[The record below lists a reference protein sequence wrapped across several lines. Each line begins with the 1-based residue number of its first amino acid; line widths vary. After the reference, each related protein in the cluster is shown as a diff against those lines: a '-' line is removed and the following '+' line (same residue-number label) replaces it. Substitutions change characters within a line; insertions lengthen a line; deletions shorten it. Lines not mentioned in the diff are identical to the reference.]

1 MATKKNDTQKLAE
14 EVQASKKKALET
26 AKTSEI
32 ASKFGKRKTVTIAE
46 GTDHEYQITLLF
58 PGTVTASNLVDN
70 SMNAF
75 GNINRTAFMEE
86 AIKPGTGLIVE
97 PQIKSLSFWDT
108 HKGYNEVTNECIN
121 FLTDMLNQAL
131 KC

>member
-1 MATKKNDTQKLAE
+1 MATKKNETQKLAE
-14 EVQASKKKALET
+14 EIQENSKKAVESAQK
-26 AKTSEI
+26 SEM
-32 ASKFGKRKTVTIAE
+32 ASKFGKRKIVTIAE
-46 GTDHEYQITLLF
+46 GTENEYQITLLF

-70 SMNAF
+70 SMNVF

-108 HKGYNEVTNECIN
+108 HAGYNQVTNECIN
-121 FLTDMLNQAL
+121 FLTDMLN
-131 KC
+131 